1 MRHLILCLAFAL
13 SLGLAPEPSAQSFPP
28 GPWRGVWTTLD
39 DQSEY
44 QAELDFTTE
53 IGGRVHGQIRWMLV
67 RTSRPE
73 LRAEIGARGTEY
85 IEGAFDQSTGA
96 LNVHGVRLEDPR
108 HILGVDDYRLI
119 ASPDGHYIVGI
130 SADTGGWQGRIELTR

>member
-1 MRHLILCLAFAL
+1 MRNLILCLVFAL
-13 SLGLAPEPSAQSFPP
+13 SLGWAPGASAQSFPP

-39 DQSEY
+39 GQSEY

-53 IGGRVHGQIRWMLV
+53 MGGRVHGQIRWMLV
-67 RTSRPE
+67 RTPRPE
-73 LRAEIGARGTEY
+73 QQADIGARGTEY

-96 LNVHGVRLEDPR
+96 LNVHGVRLEDPH

-119 ASPDGHYIVGI
+119 ASPDGHYLVGV
-130 SADTGGWQGRIELTR
+130 SAQNSSWQGRIDLTR

>member
-13 SLGLAPEPSAQSFPP
+13 SLGWAPGASAQSFPP

-39 DQSEY
+39 GQSEY

-53 IGGRVHGQIRWMLV
+53 MGGRVHGQIRWMLV
-67 RTSRPE
+67 RTARPE
-73 LRAEIGARGTEY
+73 LLAHIGERGTEY

-96 LNVHGVRLEDPR
+96 LIVHGVRLEDPR
-108 HILGVDDYRLI
+108 HILGVDNYRLI

-130 SADTGGWQGRIELTR
+130 SADAGAWTGRIDLTR